1 MGRSVHS
8 LETIDAIRRLWK
20 GRLSATEIG
29 VRLGLSRNA
38 VIGIVTR
45 KRNREGEEAWPVRG
59 ASGNRP
65 PPTNRSWKN
74 NHLSVP
80 RVPAPPKRILVDP
93 IDWLARESD
102 QCAWIEDD
110 VGDQPID
117 ELKCCGQQIEPGTSW
132 CAFHLNL
139 TTAEPDENIAS
150 SVPVPPPAATQRRAA

>member
-1 MGRSVHS
+1 MGRSLHS
-8 LETIDAIRRLWK
+8 PETIDAIRRLWK

-29 VRLGLSRNA
+29 LQLALSRNA

-45 KRNREGEEAWPVRG
+45 KRAREGEASWPVRG

-65 PPTNRSWKN
+65 PRPDRSWKN
-74 NHLSVP
+74 NHSSVP

-110 VGDQPID
+110 VGDAPID
-117 ELKCCGQQIEPGTSW
+117 ELKCCGQQVEPGASW
-132 CAFHLNL
+132 CAFHFRIA
-139 TTAEPDENIAS
+139 TAEPDEDAPNSAK
-150 SVPVPPPAATQRRAA
+150 VPRPAVTQRRAA